1 MPLPVMAGGFRPPAT
16 GTTFELDT
24 LVGGVPEA
32 VRLDGCPA
40 LEKILMYPISMYIC
54 VRMRTQSL
62 TALRASVLSAGVRAN
77 TMAVARARRVDSCL
91 AARPEIL
98 TWRIVSMSHLK
109 LSGVRVI
116 LRTHEAHCELT
127 CCGVW

>member
-1 MPLPVMAGGFRPPAT
+1 
-16 GTTFELDT
+16 
-24 LVGGVPEA
+24 
-32 VRLDGCPA
+32 
-40 LEKILMYPISMYIC
+40 MYMC

-77 TMAVARARRVDSCL
+77 TMAVASARSVDSCL
-91 AARPEIL
+91 AARPDVL

-109 LSGVRVI
+109 LAGVRVI
-116 LRTHEAHCELT
+116 RRTHDAQVELT